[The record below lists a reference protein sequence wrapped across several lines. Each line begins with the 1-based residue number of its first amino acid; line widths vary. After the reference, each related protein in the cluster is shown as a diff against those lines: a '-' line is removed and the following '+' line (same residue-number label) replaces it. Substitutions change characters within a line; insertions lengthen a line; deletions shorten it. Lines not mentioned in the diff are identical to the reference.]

1 LKNIIIA
8 SDHAGF
14 ELKKH
19 LIQHLKNTKENIIY
33 DLGTNSA
40 KSVDYPDYAQNLA
53 VKMLDLEDSLGILLC
68 GSGLGISMA
77 ANRFSHIRAALCL
90 NEEMAE
96 LARRHNN
103 ANVLVLGARLLAE
116 DHAIKIMERFF
127 IQEFD
132 ANRHLK
138 RVNKLSKL
146 PA

>member
-1 LKNIIIA
+1 MKNIIIA

-19 LIQHLKNTKENIIY
+19 LIQHLKNTTENIIY